1 MKYDYSPTIEFLL
14 DWYDQNA
21 RILPWRE
28 NPKPYYVWISEIMLQ
43 QTRVE
48 AVKAY
53 FERFLRTL
61 PDIKSLAE
69 VEEDKLLKLWEG
81 LGYYNRA
88 RNLQKTARIL
98 VRDYGGELPGDY
110 AELLKLPG
118 IGSYTAGAIASIAFR
133 IAEPAVD
140 GNVLRVMMRVS
151 GCFDDITEAKVK
163 KQLEED
169 IRAVMPEDRPGDFNQ
184 AVMELGATVCI
195 PVGRPLCDRCP
206 LAHLCQAF
214 KNRTEDKIP
223 VKKEKKPRQIKERTI
238 FLLEDGGKYGLAKR
252 EKKGLLAGLM
262 EFPGTE
268 VKLSVSLAEEYLDK
282 LGYSVEQ
289 IVPLGEAKHIFSHV
303 EWHMTGYLVRLKEG
317 VAEDTKNYA
326 AGDEICNTPL
336 VWASAKEI
344 KEIHSVPSAF
354 DYYKK
359 FLV

>member
-1 MKYDYSPTIEFLL
+1 MMYDYSSTIEFLL
-14 DWYDQNA
+14 DWYEQNA

-48 AVKAY
+48 AVKSY
-53 FERFLRTL
+53 FERFIHAL
-61 PDIKSLAE
+61 PDIHSLA
-69 VEEDKLLKLWEG
+69 VVDEDKLLKLWEG

-88 RNLQKTARIL
+88 RNLQKAAVIL
-98 VRDYGGELPGDY
+98 VRDYGGELPCDY
-110 AELLKLPG
+110 TELLKLPG
-118 IGSYTAGAIASIAFR
+118 IGSYTAGAIASIAFH

-169 IRAVMPEDRPGDFNQ
+169 IRAVMPKSRPGDFNQ

-195 PVGRPLCDRCP
+195 PVGRPLCDKCP
-206 LAHLCQAF
+206 LVHLCQAY

-223 VKKEKKPRQIKERTI
+223 VKKEKKQRQMKERTI
-238 FLLEDGGKYGLAKR
+238 FVIEAGGKYALNKR

-262 EFPGTE
+262 EFPGIE
-268 VKLSVSLAEEYLDK
+268 MKLSTSAAEEYLDK

-289 IVPLGEAKHIFSHV
+289 IIPLGDAKHIFSHV
-303 EWHMTGYLVRLKEG
+303 EWHMTGYLVRLQEG
-317 VAEDTKNYA
+317 VAEDTKIYSAEKGMSTN
-326 AGDEICNTPL
+326 PP

-344 KEIHSVPSAF
+344 KEIYSLPSAF